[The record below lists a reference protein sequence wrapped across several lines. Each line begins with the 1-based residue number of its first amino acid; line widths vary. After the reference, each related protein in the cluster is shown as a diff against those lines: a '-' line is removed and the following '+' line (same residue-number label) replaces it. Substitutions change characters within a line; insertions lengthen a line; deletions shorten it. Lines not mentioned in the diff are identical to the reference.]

1 MLGPA
6 GDPPVRPICR
16 TDSTIYVIEDVVFA
30 ERTAEA
36 LTDIRGVTEERR
48 KTSALAGESTSQ
60 HTRERGMCSAH
71 RVVQTVVLHEACAF
85 DIVSQVTADRDVTGT
100 FVQVVSPTA

>member
-1 MLGPA
+1 MLFSLSAQPKH
-6 GDPPVRPICR
+6 PPTSEGSRKRVRKK
-16 TDSTIYVIEDVVFA
+16 E
-30 ERTAEA
+30 
-36 LTDIRGVTEERR
+36 
-48 KTSALAGESTSQ
+48 TSGLAGESTSQ
-60 HTRERGMCSAH
+60 HMRERGMCSAH